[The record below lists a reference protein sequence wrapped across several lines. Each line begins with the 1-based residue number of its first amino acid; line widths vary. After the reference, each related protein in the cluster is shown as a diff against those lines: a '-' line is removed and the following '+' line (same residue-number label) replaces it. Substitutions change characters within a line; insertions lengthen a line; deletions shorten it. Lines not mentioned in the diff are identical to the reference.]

1 MNLDIYKTK
10 DYILNFIIKFKK
22 FKKNHRDLFLNFKYI
37 FGILICNFLILTI
50 WVNRVNFYPENFIL
64 WVQGRIASAKFGGK
78 FPCDIKGNKIS
89 YENFK
94 FFDNN
99 MVVLSDGAYNI
110 VGKNGS
116 IIRTESHNFSNPSLK
131 TSGIR
136 SIIFDCGGKDYKI
149 ESTAQTIYSGE
160 SEKKIISCDI
170 SDVGS
175 YVIAQESTSHL
186 SEMVV
191 YGKNNAEKYRYFFSE
206 YYLTDVSIDTFGK
219 NAFVSAIFS
228 VDETVSSKM
237 YILNFKSLS
246 PIAEFDLNDN
256 MVSQIKYTSNGNIIA
271 IGDKY
276 IAFINIKSKNVKKVF
291 YKNKI
296 LKFFDYNPENGICCC
311 LSSSVNDS
319 NDDEILMLNL
329 DGKQLFRIESKENF
343 IGLSHNNSRTVGLS
357 KNKLIV
363 LNSSGNITGY
373 LNINANVKKAMISS
387 NSKVYTMEYGK
398 IDKIKLKKLQK
409 YKY

>member
-1 MNLDIYKTK
+1 MKLDAYKMK
-10 DYILNFIIKFKK
+10 DYILSFIAKFKS
-22 FKKNHRDLFLNFKYI
+22 FRKNHKELFLNFKYI

-64 WVQGRIASAKFGGK
+64 WIQGRIISTKFGNN
-78 FPCDIKGNKIS
+78 FPCDIRGNKIF

-94 FFDNN
+94 FFDDNII
-99 MVVLSDGAYNI
+99 VLSDGTINILNKSGNI
-110 VGKNGS
+110 VRSEN
-116 IIRTESHNFSNPSLK
+116 HNFSNPSLRLG
-131 TSGIR
+131 GIR
-136 SIIFDCGGKDYKI
+136 GIIFDRGGKRYRI
-149 ESTAQTIYSGE
+149 ESVAKNIYSGE

-206 YYLTDVSIDTFGK
+206 YYLTDVAIDTFGK
-219 NAFVSAIFS
+219 NAVISTIS
-228 VDETVSSKM
+228 CIDETVSSRV
-237 YILNFKSLS
+237 YLLNFKSLS
-246 PIAEFDLNDN
+246 PKAEYDLNDN
-256 MVSQIKYTSNGNIIA
+256 MVTQIRYTSNGNIIA

-276 IAFINIKSKNVKKVF
+276 TAFINIKSGNVKKVF

>member
-1 MNLDIYKTK
+1 M
-10 DYILNFIIKFKK
+10 
-22 FKKNHRDLFLNFKYI
+22 
-37 FGILICNFLILTI
+37 
-50 WVNRVNFYPENFIL
+50 
-64 WVQGRIASAKFGGK
+64 
-78 FPCDIKGNKIS
+78 
-89 YENFK
+89 
-94 FFDNN
+94 
-99 MVVLSDGAYNI
+99 
-110 VGKNGS
+110 
-116 IIRTESHNFSNPSLK
+116 
-131 TSGIR
+131 
-136 SIIFDCGGKDYKI
+136 
-149 ESTAQTIYSGE
+149 
-160 SEKKIISCDI
+160 
-170 SDVGS
+170 
-175 YVIAQESTSHL
+175 
-186 SEMVV
+186 
-191 YGKNNAEKYRYFFSE
+191 
-206 YYLTDVSIDTFGK
+206 
-219 NAFVSAIFS
+219 
-228 VDETVSSKM
+228 
-237 YILNFKSLS
+237 S

-311 LSSSVNDS
+311 LS
-319 NDDEILMLNL
+319 

-387 NSKVYTMEYGK
+387 NSKIYTMEYGK
-398 IDKIKLKKLQK
+398 IDKLKLKKLQK

>member
-1 MNLDIYKTK
+1 MKLDAYKMK
-10 DYILNFIIKFKK
+10 DYILSFIAKFKS
-22 FKKNHRDLFLNFKYI
+22 FRKNHKELFLNFKYI

-116 IIRTESHNFSNPSLK
+116 IIRAESHNFSNPSLK

-175 YVIAQESTSHL
+175 YIIAQESTSHL
-186 SEMVV
+186 SEIIV
-191 YGKNNAEKYRYFFSE
+191 YEKNNSEKYRYFFSE
-206 YYLTDVSIDTFGK
+206 YYLTDVAIDTFGK
-219 NAFVSAIFS
+219 NAVISTIS
-228 VDETVSSKM
+228 CIDETVSSRV
-237 YILNFKSLS
+237 YLLNFKSLS
-246 PIAEFDLNDN
+246 PKAEYDLNDN
-256 MVSQIKYTSNGNIIA
+256 MVTQIRYTSNGNIIA

-276 IAFINIKSKNVKKVF
+276 TAFINIKSGNVKKVF

-296 LKFFDYNPENGICCC
+296 LKFFDYSPENGICCC

-319 NDDEILMLNL
+319 NDDEILMLNQ
-329 DGKQLFRIESKENF
+329 DGKQIFKTKCKENF
-343 IGLSHNNSRTVGLS
+343 IGVSYNGLKTIGLS
-357 KNKLIV
+357 ENKLLI
-363 LNSSGNITGY
+363 LNSFGNITGY
-373 LNINANVKKAMISS
+373 LNINSNIKKAIINS
-387 NSKVYTMEYGK
+387 NSKIYTMEYGK
-398 IDKIKLKKLQK
+398 IDKLKVKKLNK
-409 YKY
+409 YD